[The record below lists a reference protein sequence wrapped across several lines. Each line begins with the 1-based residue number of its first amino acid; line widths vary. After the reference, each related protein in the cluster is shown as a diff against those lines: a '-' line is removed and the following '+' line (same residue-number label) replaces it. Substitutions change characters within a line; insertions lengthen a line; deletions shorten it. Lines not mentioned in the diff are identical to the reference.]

1 LISAHIHKESLNL
14 ATALL
19 IAFCLSI
26 STLTVGVWGLQQ
38 TEFNFKAD
46 EAWLLTFI
54 VTTAG
59 MVLIVL
65 ILRVQKI
72 RLIMKQYVTSSNSVG
87 HLACLANE
95 VQESGPYIELLKQ
108 QLDGALK
115 DTEDG
120 VLSVI
125 ELINRMNQIS
135 LEEQARIE
143 ASQEN
148 ATQLQVL
155 IQEKMHLDQQLGAI
169 LQMFVTRQAQAVEE
183 NLSRIQRL
191 QEVKALSPLVEV
203 ISNVARQTNYLAI
216 NAAIEAARAGE
227 AGRGF
232 AVVAA
237 EIRKL
242 SALTASAAVEI
253 SVKIG
258 SATEGVDKELETA
271 QKGANQYS
279 VAGTMTR
286 VLKDID
292 DMQMRFKDSSEKND
306 MKKIFGSMG
315 KGHQQLNTLKTQA
328 LGHIQFHDV
337 MRQRVEH
344 VRGSLDEL
352 NLHLQSLSQSLR
364 NPKTEWQGISIKD
377 RLEKQRQSYVMES
390 QRTTHEDVI
399 GHDSESH
406 STVSPKIEL
415 F

>member
-1 LISAHIHKESLNL
+1 MSTHIHKESHNL
-14 ATALL
+14 SAVLL
-19 IAFCLSI
+19 ISTCITISILTLS
-26 STLTVGVWGLQQ
+26 VWSLQQ
-38 TEFNFKAD
+38 TEFKFKLD
-46 EAWLLTFI
+46 EAWLLTFLVSTASLLLI
-54 VTTAG
+54 FLVLRILNFKLISNQHSITPKSVT
-59 MVLIVL
+59 
-65 ILRVQKI
+65 
-72 RLIMKQYVTSSNSVG
+72 
-87 HLACLANE
+87 HLSRLANE
-95 VQESGPYIELLKQ
+95 VHGSEPYITLLKQ
-108 QLDGALK
+108 QLNGALK

-135 LEEQARIE
+135 LEEQSRIE
-143 ASQEN
+143 ASQFN

-155 IQEKMHLDQQLGAI
+155 VQEKMHLDQQLGAI
-169 LQMFVTRQAQAVEE
+169 LQMFVTKQAQAVEE

-242 SALTASAAVEI
+242 SALTASAAVDI
-253 SVKIG
+253 SMKIG
-258 SATEGVDKELETA
+258 SATEGVDKELEAA
-271 QKGANQYS
+271 QKGATQFS
-279 VAGTMTR
+279 AAGTMAR

-292 DMQMRFKDSSEKND
+292 DMQKRFKDSSEKND

-315 KGHQQLNTLKTQA
+315 KGHQQLVTLMTQA

-337 MRQRVEH
+337 MRQRIEH
-344 VRGSLDEL
+344 VRGSLDEF
-352 NLHLQSLSQSLR
+352 NLHLQNISQSIS

-390 QRTTHEDVI
+390 QRTTHENVI
-399 GHDSESH
+399 GNNND
-406 STVSPKIEL
+406 TYANVSPKIEL